1 MPNQLAIKKGII
13 STFMPAILTE
23 RHISDATKVAERLHK
38 GFVPIMQLPAVKGF
52 RASELAIHLAIGR
65 MTCQRIVKFN
75 SDLPPTSELLTEIPG
90 VSGLRE
96 FLIALRHEGT
106 PEAVLCDADSAV
118 DNFAHFL
125 TSVGLSQTALA
136 TALSLHFEATDPKH
150 RLARRKKLFEATS
163 SVLGQSMGTTISILA
178 FKFNPGADTNFEQIA
193 TRGYTNI
200 SVSHSAMPIR
210 LPINAA
216 FSDYRKVEGSEAA
229 REPQELIKEF
239 CSTPLPSIDTRM
251 IKEKNLAHIID
262 PENIPNG
269 EPFDCFAMQCSKW
282 NVTNLGKHKALWL
295 YIDYPS
301 RSCTFDVYLQKN
313 LADAHRMSADCH
325 LWGTSL
331 LAPPEDLWMTRFT
344 GQLGFTELGQGISK
358 SDSTHYKRHKELTLN
373 MFKKNNWNPAEFAG
387 FRCEIEMPIW
397 RSGICINLDQRT

>member
-38 GFVPIMQLPAVKGF
+38 EFVPIMQLPAVKGF
-52 RASELAIHLAIGR
+52 RASELAIRLAIGR

-96 FLIALRHEGT
+96 FLIALRHEGM

-150 RLARRKKLFEATS
+150 RVARRKKLFEATS

-178 FKFNPGADTNFEQIA
+178 FKFNPGTDTNFEQIA

-251 IKEKNLAHIID
+251 IKEQNLAHIID

-344 GQLGFTELGQGISK
+344 GQLGFTELGQGISQ
-358 SDSTHYKRHKELTLN
+358 SDSPYYDRHKELTRHL
-373 MFKKNNWNPAEFAG
+373 FAKNNWDPTEFVG
-387 FRCEIEMPIW
+387 FRCTMKMPIW
-397 RSGICINLDQRT
+397 RSGVCINLDQRT

>member
-1 MPNQLAIKKGII
+1 
-13 STFMPAILTE
+13 
-23 RHISDATKVAERLHK
+23 
-38 GFVPIMQLPAVKGF
+38 MQLPAVKGF
-52 RASELAIHLAIGR
+52 RASELAIRLAIGR

-251 IKEKNLAHIID
+251 IKEQNLAHIID

-358 SDSTHYKRHKELTLN
+358 SDSTNYKRHKELTLN
-373 MFKKNNWNPAEFAG
+373 MFEKNNWNPAEFAG

-397 RSGICINLDQRT
+397 RSGICINLDQRTTYSSL

>member
-1 MPNQLAIKKGII
+1 MPNKLAIKKGII
-13 STFMPAILTE
+13 STFMPPILTE

-65 MTCQRIVKFN
+65 MTCQRIVKFS

-125 TSVGLSQTALA
+125 TSIGLSQTALA

-178 FKFNPGADTNFEQIA
+178 FKFNPGTDTNFEQIA
-193 TRGYTNI
+193 TRGYTDI

-269 EPFDCFAMQCSKW
+269 ELFDCFALQCAKW
-282 NVTNLGKHKALWL
+282 NVTPLGKHKALWL

-313 LADAHRMSADCH
+313 LADANRISADCH

-331 LAPPEDLWMTRFT
+331 LAPPEDLWMTKFT
-344 GQLGFTELGQGISK
+344 GQLTFTELGQGISK
-358 SDSTHYKRHKELTLN
+358 SDSSHYKSHKELTLN
-373 MFKKNNWNPAEFAG
+373 MFKKKNWNPAEFVG

-397 RSGICINLDQRT
+397 RSGICINVVQRT